1 MSSEDEISED
11 GADKFQFKT
20 DLKEVESFP
29 PEVQRRVNALK
40 NLLLSNVKQEV
51 EYYKELHQLDLKYQ
65 KLYDQSHAKRKEICS
80 GDYEPSQQ
88 EAHWEDPHEDVAKK
102 LDDLNIG
109 EKKSTV
115 TGIPDFWLKVF
126 QNSNETVLHGT
137 LEQIDEPI
145 LRHLQDISLS
155 LSDTNTGFTLNF
167 LFSPNEYFTNSVL
180 TKEYELRNDYD
191 KDDPLDYDGPEVVKA
206 KGCQIDWKPG
216 KNPGIKIITKKIKP
230 KGKGKGGPKLVKK
243 EEKRETFFDF
253 FKPPDMPENS
263 KKGETEDETDALEIL
278 NEDFDI
284 GLNIKEKLIPKAVLY
299 FTGEI
304 GDLEMDDDEDDEDF
318 DDEDPSDSE

>member
-65 KLYDQSHAKRKEICS
+65 KLYDQSHARRREICS

-115 TGIPDFWLKVF
+115 TGIQVGTKV
-126 QNSNETVLHGT
+126 
-137 LEQIDEPI
+137 
-145 LRHLQDISLS
+145 
-155 LSDTNTGFTLNF
+155 
-167 LFSPNEYFTNSVL
+167 LFY
-180 TKEYELRNDYD
+180 
-191 KDDPLDYDGPEVVKA
+191 
-206 KGCQIDWKPG
+206 
-216 KNPGIKIITKKIKP
+216 
-230 KGKGKGGPKLVKK
+230 
-243 EEKRETFFDF
+243 
-253 FKPPDMPENS
+253 
-263 KKGETEDETDALEIL
+263 
-278 NEDFDI
+278 
-284 GLNIKEKLIPKAVLY
+284 
-299 FTGEI
+299 
-304 GDLEMDDDEDDEDF
+304 
-318 DDEDPSDSE
+318 